1 MRSDIMTLSMLRSTY
16 GLLFD
21 SPLAFVVE
29 RIEVVAEVV
38 MCQQETPNVYEDNT
52 IRVVEDP

>member
-1 MRSDIMTLSMLRSTY
+1 MTLSMLRSTY

-52 IRVVEDP
+52 ISVVEDP